1 MYKIYHQCIP
11 SVYDVLEMIN
21 QAITYL
27 NLQNTFSFTAV
38 CKTMDKTDELLCN
51 SKRRKLQVLFS
62 PERKRREKV
71 GIDPPECV
79 PTGRC
84 TQHRIS
90 VDCMRGNVKK

>member
-38 CKTMDKTDELLCN
+38 CKIMDKTARGVNYKFCFHLSE
-51 SKRRKLQVLFS
+51 KGGKKLA
-62 PERKRREKV
+62 
-71 GIDPPECV
+71 
-79 PTGRC
+79 
-84 TQHRIS
+84 
-90 VDCMRGNVKK
+90 